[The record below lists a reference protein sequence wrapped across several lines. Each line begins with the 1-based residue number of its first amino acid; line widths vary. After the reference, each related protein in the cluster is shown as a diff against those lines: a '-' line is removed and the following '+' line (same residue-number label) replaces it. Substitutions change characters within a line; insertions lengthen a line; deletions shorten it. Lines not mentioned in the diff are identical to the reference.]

1 MAGASLAADDSGVT
15 LLLSGVSFPYSTRY
29 TYGTTLFAAK
39 TADTTNATECA
50 LKLAPS
56 GSSPSTSNQSVL
68 AARGGGG
75 RTTSNPAVVAHNNGL
90 LSHARLDSEII
101 ALEGKISSLKTN
113 NNLLQIKISS
123 LQNLSSNSDLVDE
136 QIRNV
141 LGYGKSNEYIV
152 FFDK

>member
-1 MAGASLAADDSGVT
+1 MVYLQNKKYEASLAKA
-15 LLLSGVSFPYSTRY
+15 
-29 TYGTTLFAAK
+29 GTESDHK
-39 TADTTNATECA
+39 VIDY
-50 LKLAPS
+50 
-56 GSSPSTSNQSVL
+56 
-68 AARGGGG
+68 
-75 RTTSNPAVVAHNNGL
+75 
-90 LSHARLDSEII
+90 ARLDSEII

-141 LGYGKSNEYIV
+141 LGYGKSNEYII